1 MTQGVNVIPEVE
13 DPADLGGDDV
23 TLQGHDE
30 GVGRHP
36 CQDDHW
42 DQHHRQHLHH
52 LLPLAGVSDRVT

>member
-1 MTQGVNVIPEVE
+1 MIPEVE

-36 CQDDHW
+36 CQDDHR